1 MKVWSL
7 LAKQLEQNSCCAL
20 VTMIEVQ
27 GSAPREAGTRMVIR
41 PDGGFHG
48 TIGGGTLEWRVLA
61 DAQKHMK
68 SSHAQIHWSK
78 HALGP
83 QLGQCCG
90 GVVRLLIE
98 VFSKAQLPEVRALA
112 EQEIQGP
119 FFTKGTPKQDCIKR
133 EVTIGS
139 PNQPSSI
146 SFDRKGCLQ
155 ECFGEE
161 RRKVYLFGAG
171 HIGRAL
177 MLNMAA
183 LQFDLKWIDSR
194 AESFPSLVPSNVEK
208 HFTHNPVAA
217 LDAAPDGSFIVI
229 MTHSHAL
236 DLELV
241 HAALATRRFA
251 YVGVIG
257 SETKKARFRNRLHT
271 AGLETETIDKLVCPI
286 GITGIHSKH
295 PAAIAVSVTAELL
308 VRDEEIL
315 GKQQS
320 VFRIA
325 EEG

>member
-20 VTMIEVQ
+20 VTMVEVQ

-68 SSHAQIHWSK
+68 SAHAQVHWSK

-98 VFSKAQLPEVRALA
+98 VFSREQLPEVRSLA
-112 EQEIQGP
+112 EQENNGP
-119 FFTKGTPKQDCIKR
+119 FFTTGTAQQSSIRR
-133 EVTIGS
+133 EITTS
-139 PNQPSSI
+139 PAHQPIAI
-146 SFDRKGCLQ
+146 SFDRKGNLQ
-155 ECFGEE
+155 ERFGED

-183 LQFDLKWIDSR
+183 LQFDLQWIDSR
-194 AESFPSLVPSNVEK
+194 AESFPALVPANVEK
-208 HFTHNPVAA
+208 CFTHNPVAA
-217 LDAAPDGSFIVI
+217 LDTAPDESFVVI

-236 DLELV
+236 DLDLV
-241 HAALATRRFA
+241 HAALAAKRFA

-257 SETKKARFRNRLHT
+257 SETKKARFRNRLRT
-271 AGLETETIDKLVCPI
+271 AGLETETLDKLICPI
-286 GITGIHSKH
+286 GIAGINSKH
-295 PAAIAVSVTAELL
+295 PAAIAASVTAELL